1 MKQRLFT
8 PGPTPIHEDVA
19 QAMVAPMPHHR
30 TDEFVATMQRTQEDL
45 RKIYRTREPVLL
57 LSSSG
62 SGAMEA
68 AVVNLTRPAEKVL
81 YASGGKFAERWG
93 ELLRVYGRDA
103 HEISVPWGD
112 SVTPESVHDAIEDTG
127 ARTLFITHSE
137 TSTAALC
144 DLQQIARV
152 ARDQGVLIVVDA
164 ITSLGAHRLETD
176 AWQLDCVIS
185 GSQKAFMMPPGL
197 AFLSLSQEAQKR
209 LQDNPTA
216 RFYFDLRPALRLA
229 ARGQTPWTP
238 AITLVMGLQA
248 ACAAILQE
256 GLENVWLRHQQTAD
270 AVRAGVQAL
279 GLPMLAG
286 RPSNAVTAVRIPESI
301 GADTLRK
308 LLWERFAIKVAGGQ
322 GPLKGDIVRLGH
334 LGDYDSADILLLMSA
349 FEITLVD
356 QGHSATTGCAV
367 EAAAAVLQAQPL
379 ARRSSP

>member
-1 MKQRLFT
+1 MKTRLFT
-8 PGPTPIHEDVA
+8 PGPTPVHEDVV
-19 QAMVAPMPHHR
+19 QAMAAPMLHHR
-30 TDEFVATMQRTQEDL
+30 TDDFVACMQRTQEDL

-81 YASGGKFAERWG
+81 YAGGGKFSERWG

-103 HEISVPWGD
+103 REIAVAWGD
-112 SVTPESVHDAIEDTG
+112 SLTPESVHDAIRDTG
-127 ARTLFITHSE
+127 ARILFVTHSE

-176 AWQLDCVIS
+176 AWQLDCVIG

-229 ARGQTPWTP
+229 ERGQTPWTP
-238 AITLVMGLQA
+238 AITLIMGLQA
-248 ACAAILQE
+248 ACATLLGE
-256 GLENVWLRHQQTAD
+256 GLEQVWLRHQRTAD

-279 GLPMLAG
+279 GLPMLAS
-286 RPSNAVTAVRIPESI
+286 RPSNAVTAVRIPEKI
-301 GADTLRK
+301 GADRLRQ

-322 GPLKGDIVRLGH
+322 GTLTGSIVRLGH
-334 LGDYDSADILLLMSA
+334 LGNYDSADILLLMSA
-349 FEITLVD
+349 LEATLID
-356 QGHSATTGCAV
+356 QGYAATAGSAV
-367 EAAAAVLQAQPL
+367 AAALTVLPVQ
-379 ARRSSP
+379 RSSPRSIP